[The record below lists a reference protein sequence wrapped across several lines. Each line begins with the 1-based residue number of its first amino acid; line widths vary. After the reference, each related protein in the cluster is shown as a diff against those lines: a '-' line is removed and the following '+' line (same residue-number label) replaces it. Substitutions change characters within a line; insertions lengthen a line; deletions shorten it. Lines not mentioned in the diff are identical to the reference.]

1 MLVQVRVFQSPTLVV
16 ELPLVPIIQEGVDH
30 ATTWKREA
38 SNTNPQDSLA
48 QPLPSPQHTM
58 LRRLQHLP
66 VSSLL
71 QSVTDTHVPVSSLLQ
86 SVSEGELDIYSLY
99 CSI

>member
-1 MLVQVRVFQSPTLVV
+1 MHVLVQVRVFQSPTLVV
-16 ELPLVPIIQEGVDH
+16 VLPLVPIIQEGVDH

-71 QSVTDTHVPVSSLLQ
+71 QSV
-86 SVSEGELDIYSLY
+86 SEGELDIYSLY

>member
-1 MLVQVRVFQSPTLVV
+1 MHVLVQVRVFQSPTLVV

-66 VSSLL
+66 VSF
-71 QSVTDTHVPVSSLLQ
+71 LLQ
-86 SVSEGELDIYSLY
+86 SVSEGGTRYIFSLLLY
-99 CSI
+99 LAGLSTRVSVRI